1 MKKFLSALVAAC
13 IVMVAPS
20 AADEAKPNVLQ
31 VADYLDYEWVR
42 NPQISPDGKQVI
54 YTRQRVDKMKDKIA
68 PTLWII
74 NTDGTNNRQ
83 LMDGAGALWSPD
95 GSRIAFV
102 KPDADGRPQIYTR
115 SMDAS
120 GLVTQVTSFEYAP
133 SAMEWAPDGRSIAF
147 VARVAQKSDW
157 KITLPGRPEGAKWTE
172 DPVIVEDLHYRQDR
186 VGYTNTGYDH
196 LFVVS
201 AEGGTPKQL
210 TSGNWNVGMRRIG
223 AIAFPARLSWSPDS
237 RRIAFDGAGK
247 PIESPYWFESHI
259 HVVDVATGEKT
270 TLTTGRGTYGEP
282 AWSPDG
288 KTIAFTGYDTHE
300 RLYHV
305 DNLYVI
311 DAAGGTPNQ
320 LLTDLPDGPG
330 NLHWAAN
337 SKTIYFA
344 MDKEGDRNLHRVDLR
359 GNMAEVTTG
368 DHTVAFASLSNTG
381 VAATVVSSP
390 SVPDAV
396 AIVSNLDRKPTLR
409 TITDVNADLL
419 DGKTLGKVEEVWY
432 EATAET
438 GETARVQ
445 GWIVYPPDY
454 DASKTYPL
462 LLSIHGGPNAMY
474 DTSFDFS
481 YQEFAASGYVV
492 LYTNPRG
499 STGYGEDFANAIDG
513 RYPGPVDYAD
523 LMAGVDLLIERKIAD
538 PERLFV
544 TGCSGGGVLTTWI
557 IGQTDRF
564 KAAAA
569 LCPVVNWIGMSG
581 TTDVAAWLYTFFE
594 EPFWVDPKPW
604 LDHSTIMHV
613 GKVKTPTLL
622 MTGVEDLR
630 TPLGE
635 AEEYF
640 AALKYRGVPTKLV
653 PMVGEYHGTSSIP
666 SNYLRTSLMLR
677 KWFEEFDP
685 GKKAEV
691 EAAVTAILD
700 DAKAA
705 KAEVAAAE

>member
-1 MKKFLSALVAAC
+1 MRSDFVATGSYELMMKLIAALVASC
-13 IVMVAPS
+13 TLLISS
-20 AADEAKPNVLQ
+20 AAADPKKPTTLQ
-31 VADYLDYEWVR
+31 VADYLDLEWVR
-42 NPQISPDGKQVI
+42 NPQISPDGKKVI
-54 YTRQRVDKMKDKIA
+54 YTRQRVDKMKDKIVSA
-68 PTLWII
+68 LWII
-74 NTDGTNNRQ
+74 NSDGTNNRQ
-83 LMDGAGALWSPD
+83 LMEGGGGLWSPD
-95 GSRIAFV
+95 GTRIAFV
-102 KPDADGRPQIYTR
+102 KPDANGRPQIYAR
-115 SMDAS
+115 SMDAE
-120 GLVTQVTSFEYAP
+120 GLVTQVTSFEFAP
-133 SAMEWAPDGRSIAF
+133 TAMEWSPDGRSLAF

-157 KITLPGRPEGAKWTE
+157 KITLPQRPEGAEWTP

-201 AEGGTPKQL
+201 SEGGTPRQL
-210 TSGNWNVGMRRIG
+210 TSGNWNVGLRRIG

-237 RRIAFDGAGK
+237 RKIAFDGAGK
-247 PIESPYWFESHI
+247 PTEAPYWFESHI
-259 HVVDVATGEKT
+259 NVAEVATGKMT
-270 TLTTGRGTYGEP
+270 TLTNGRGTYGEP

-288 KTIAFTGYDTHE
+288 KWIAFTGYDTHE
-300 RLYHV
+300 RLYQV
-305 DNLYVI
+305 DNLYLM
-311 DAAGGTPNQ
+311 DAEGGEPNR
-320 LLTDLPDGPG
+320 LLTNLPDGPG
-330 NLHWAAN
+330 NLHWSAN

-359 GNMAEVTTG
+359 GNMADVTTG
-368 DHTVAFASLSNTG
+368 DHTIAFSSLSTTG
-381 VAATVVSSP
+381 VAATIVSNP
-390 SVPDAV
+390 STPDAV
-396 AIVSNLDRKPTLR
+396 TIIGNIDRNATFR
-409 TITDVNADLL
+409 TITNVNADLL
-419 DGKTLGKVEEVWY
+419 EGKTLGRVEEIWY
-432 EATAET
+432 DATAET

-454 DASKTYPL
+454 DPSKTYPL

-474 DTSFDFS
+474 DTSFDFF

-499 STGYGEDFANAIDG
+499 STGYGADFANAIDG

-523 LMAGVDLLIERKIAD
+523 LIAGVDLLIERRIAD

-581 TTDVAAWLYTFFE
+581 TTDVAAWLYTFFP

-604 LDHSTIMHV
+604 LEHSTIMHV

-622 MTGVEDLR
+622 MTGTEDLR

-685 GKKAEV
+685 VKLDPSMP
-691 EAAVTAILD
+691 EAQ
-700 DAKAA
+700 
-705 KAEVAAAE
+705 